1 MNDEYERMTHHM
13 VTHCNK
19 QIKEQFPS
27 LFHFH
32 LHRATSLE
40 GVAAA
45 NDEGEVVGS

>member
-27 LFHFH
+27 LLHFH
-32 LHRATSLE
+32 LHGATSLE